1 MRGMLVF
8 GVSFGRRVG
17 VLDAL
22 PRPILRMK
30 VGRQVYVVQGRCKSS
45 GICRRHWRWVQRM

>member
-1 MRGMLVF
+1 VF